1 MKIRTT
7 PIHSTLLSRRIRSC
21 AVSATVLGIMDFALF
36 MADFVIS
43 GQFLGAEA
51 LAGLAAMNPLITFL
65 TFINIII
72 PSGTLSAISAAR
84 GEGNIDR
91 ANKLFSQGIIISFIL
106 GSISSLIMFVL
117 SSSYAGSSL
126 LSGNI
131 AGFAASYCRGL
142 VLMPLFMFINTFL
155 YYIHIGEG
163 FENYCIAS
171 SIAKLAVNIGLDIV
185 LCASLS
191 TYGVGIATTLGYLAS
206 LVIKL
211 IPVFGKRFS
220 LKFRIHFDF
229 KKLLRLALEGIVL
242 SCDFIC
248 PVLFSGVLNFIIIRM
263 IGDSELVVFSIIL
276 NIENLCMSL
285 YSCLANSI
293 QSVVC
298 QFYAEGNLVNIK
310 RVMKYMTAFIC
321 ISSIVISLIMIILS
335 PYIPGLFGIEG
346 AVLITKTQGAI
357 CRYAPFVIF
366 LGLMTLLSRYYV
378 YIRHRIYGFVIILFA
393 SVIIPAV
400 CLMIA
405 LFIGNK
411 EMGWIGLGLGY
422 LISFVVNLCCTR
434 IIQRRGKKNTSLLLL
449 LDKDAMDMQLSYN
462 IHTTQ
467 KDIMDC
473 LSRLRADLLKRE
485 SLTPERRNVL
495 IFMTEEN
502 CMNILD
508 RSTDGNDD
516 IEINIIRVGNE
527 IKDHHLIIRSN
538 CVPDF
543 RASDPGE
550 SFRQSIINNV
560 MSSTPGN
567 YSFSMKNE
575 TVISYKG

>member
-106 GSISSLIMFVL
+106 GAISSLIMFVL

-171 SIAKLAVNIGLDIV
+171 SIAKLAVNTGLDIV

-211 IPVFGKRFS
+211 IPVFGKKFS

-516 IEINIIRVGNE
+516 IEINIIRVENE

-575 TVISYKG
+575 TVVSYKG

>member
-106 GSISSLIMFVL
+106 GAISSLIMFVL

-142 VLMPLFMFINTFL
+142 VLMPLFMFLNTFL

-163 FENYCIAS
+163 FENYCITS

-366 LGLMTLLSRYYV
+366 LGLVTLLSRYYV

>member
-1 MKIRTT
+1 MKFKTR
-7 PIHSTLLSRRIRSC
+7 PIHSTLLIKRLRSC
-21 AVSATVLGIMDFALF
+21 AVSATILGIMDFALF
-36 MADFVIS
+36 MADFIIS

-91 ANKLFSQGIIISFIL
+91 ANKLFSSGIITSLFL
-106 GSISSLIMFVL
+106 GIISSLIMFVL
-117 SSSYAGSSL
+117 SSRYAGSSL
-126 LSGNI
+126 LSGEI

-171 SIAKLAVNIGLDIV
+171 SIAKLTVNIGLDIL

-191 TYGVGIATTLGYLAS
+191 TFGVGIATTLGYLAS

-211 IPVFGKRFS
+211 IPVFWKRLS
-220 LKFRIHFDF
+220 LKFRFHFDL
-229 KKLLRLALEGIVL
+229 KRLLRLALEGFVL
-242 SCDFIC
+242 SSDFIC
-248 PVLFSGVLNFIIIRM
+248 PVLFSSVLNFIIITM

-293 QSVVC
+293 QSLVC
-298 QFYAEGNLVNIK
+298 QFHTEGNLINIK
-310 RVMKYMTAFIC
+310 RVMKYMTAFIS
-321 ISSIVISLIMIILS
+321 ISSIIISIIIMLS
-335 PYIPGLFGIEG
+335 SQYIPGLFGIKDDG
-346 AVLITKTQGAI
+346 LITKTAGAI

-378 YIRHRIYGFVIILFA
+378 YIRHRIYGFVSILFA
-393 SVIIPAV
+393 SVIIPAASHV
-400 CLMIA
+400 IV
-405 LFIGNK
+405 LFIWNK
-411 EMGWIGLGLGY
+411 EAAWMGLGIGY
-422 LISFVVNLCCTR
+422 LISFAVNLCCTGM
-434 IIQRRGKKNTSLLLL
+434 IKRRGKKNTDLLLL
-449 LDKDAMDMQLSYN
+449 LDRDAMDKQLSYN
-462 IHTTQ
+462 IHATQ

-473 LSRLRADLLKRE
+473 LSRIRADLDRQG
-485 SLTPERRNVL
+485 SLAPERKNML

-508 RSTDGNDD
+508 RSTDENDD
-516 IEINIIRVGNE
+516 IEINIIRTANE
-527 IKDHHLIIRSN
+527 PKDHHLIIRSN
-538 CVPDF
+538 CVPDS
-543 RASDPGE
+543 RVSDHAE

-560 MSSTPGN
+560 MSRTSGN
-567 YSFSMKNE
+567 YSFSLKNE
-575 TVISYKG
+575 NVISYKG